1 LCLALFW
8 RGIGQSLNSMARH
21 PSLAGILVLLLGL
34 TAGCQRTPRWDRVVE
49 ADPPPAFG
57 AWQRSQQDDFSKEEW
72 AEFETALQDIKVRI
86 IALREAS
93 GTEGVNDA
101 LRPKIHGQTVR
112 QVLQQGLEARIWRLK
127 VEEAELKKMIQGN
140 ATLRTAP
147 GDTASSDYL
156 ERKHRDQQTRRQRA
170 VDDIAQ
176 AEATLAG
183 LAARK

>member
-1 LCLALFW
+1 
-8 RGIGQSLNSMARH
+8 MARH
-21 PSLAGILVLLLGL
+21 TSLVGFLIVLLGV

-49 ADPPPAFG
+49 ADSAPAFG
-57 AWQRSQQDDFSKEEW
+57 AWQRAQQDDFSREEW
-72 AEFETALQDIKVRI
+72 AEFEAALQDIKVRI

-93 GTEGVNDA
+93 GTDAVNDA

-112 QVLQQGLEARIWRLK
+112 QVLAQGLEARIWRLK
-127 VEEAELKKMIQGN
+127 VEATELRKMIEGN

-156 ERKHRDQQTRRQRA
+156 ERKQRDQRARLQRV
-170 VDDIAQ
+170 VDELIL

-183 LAARK
+183 LESRK

>member
-1 LCLALFW
+1 
-8 RGIGQSLNSMARH
+8 MARLS
-21 PSLAGILVLLLGL
+21 SLVGVLIVLLGL
-34 TAGCQRTPRWDRVVE
+34 TVGCQRTPRWDRVVE
-49 ADPPPAFG
+49 ADSAPAFG
-57 AWQRSQQDDFSKEEW
+57 SWQRGQQDDFSKEEW

-127 VEEAELKKMIQGN
+127 VEATELRKMIEGN

-156 ERKHRDQQTRRQRA
+156 DRKQRDQRARLQRV
-170 VDDIAQ
+170 VDDLVQ

-183 LAARK
+183 LPARK

>member
-1 LCLALFW
+1 MVLLCL
-8 RGIGQSLNSMARH
+8 
-21 PSLAGILVLLLGL
+21 
-34 TAGCQRTPRWDRVVE
+34 TTGCQRTPRWDRVVE
-49 ADPPPAFG
+49 ADSAPAFG
-57 AWQRSQQDDFSKEEW
+57 AWQRSQQEEFSKAEW

-101 LRPKIHGQTVR
+101 LRPKIHGQSVR
-112 QVLQQGLEARIWRLK
+112 QVLKQGLEARIWRLK
-127 VEEAELKKMIQGN
+127 VEEAELTKMIDGN

-156 ERKHRDQQTRRQRA
+156 ERKQRDQQARLQRA
-170 VDDIAQ
+170 RDDIAQ
-176 AEATLAG
+176 AEATLSG